1 MCSVSGSA
9 PWTRSLTLDSRKTY
23 GGAEGVKHSRLLLFP
38 KSLPHTLGRRERVG
52 WILFLNQWSGENTS
66 SFRVCVTV
74 WMHVCRCMR
83 MCGGQWLTSAVL
95 FCHLPFPPH
104 FLTQQILLLAP
115 QLGCLASEP
124 QGSYRLPL
132 SSVGITGLPHT
143 WLCTWVVEF
152 ELKMPCDKDFTYW
165 FNAPTPCSIRVLH

>member
-38 KSLPHTLGRRERVG
+38 KSLPHTLGRREGVG
-52 WILFLNQWSGENTS
+52 WILFLNQRSGENTS

-74 WMHVCRCMR
+74 WMHVHVWQPVPNVSC
-83 MCGGQWLTSAVL
+83 LFLSLAISTSFFETAN
-95 FCHLPFPPH
+95 
-104 FLTQQILLLAP
+104 LLLAT
-115 QLGCLASEP
+115 QLGCLASKP
-124 QGSYRLPL
+124 QGSYCLPL
-132 SSVGITGLPHT
+132 SSIGITGLPHT

-152 ELKMPCDKDFTYW
+152 ELKMPYDKDFTYW